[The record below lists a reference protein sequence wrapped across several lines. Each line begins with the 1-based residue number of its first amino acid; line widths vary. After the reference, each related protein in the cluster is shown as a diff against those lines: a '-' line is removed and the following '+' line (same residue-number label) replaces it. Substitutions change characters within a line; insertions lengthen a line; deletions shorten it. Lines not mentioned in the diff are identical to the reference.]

1 MVSEGDTQWHAEE
14 IRGTQDALRGNQRHS
29 DALRGTLGDLAS
41 NVPVDG
47 GAVDERWEL
56 AAA

>member
-14 IRGTQDALRGNQRHS
+14 IRGTKDALRGNQRHS

-41 NVPVDG
+41 DIPVDG
-47 GAVDERWEL
+47 GAVDE
-56 AAA
+56 